1 MKKCNKIWSAD
12 MGFALDQLQ
21 WLNASGPSERFFGRL
36 DMERIG
42 VFGHS
47 LGGVTTLQFCHDDA
61 RCKAGI
67 DLAGAPLGS
76 VIIEGLLSDH
86 RNESDA
92 KTVAANIDSIYK
104 WLPND
109 RRLEIV
115 IRGANHFGFSDDGAI
130 LKSPLLMHT
139 LWVAG
144 RCATRWSPSDRCDD
158 ALPRYIL

>member
-21 WLNASGPSERFFGRL
+21 RLNASGPSEKFVGRL

-47 LGGVTTLQFCHDDA
+47 LGGATTLQFCQDDA

-67 DLAGAPLGS
+67 DLDGAPLGS

-92 KTVAANIDSIYK
+92 KAVCC
-104 WLPND
+104 D
-109 RRLEIV
+109 RSR
-115 IRGANHFGFSDDGAI
+115 R
-130 LKSPLLMHT
+130 
-139 LWVAG
+139 AG
-144 RCATRWSPSDRCDD
+144 R
-158 ALPRYIL
+158 